1 MGRTMTEEADNNIGR
16 QYNAI
21 FADRHFEQI
30 KLGNLLNKGGA
41 AGKVYEVVN
50 MPQKVAKI
58 FHERQKSNTNRL
70 KLEAMVMNNPH
81 IPSVK
86 ALGVEYV
93 QIAWPEAILED
104 DEGYCVGYIMP
115 FINTAEAVSLDH
127 LMQSAVRAKLGL
139 SDSYEYRVLAA
150 YNVALMV
157 ASLHRHGHYIID
169 LKPSN
174 VSVYK
179 KTMTVAMFDCDG
191 FSIQGEQAR
200 YPAEFV
206 SEEYIYPEGMNQSCE
221 DMGEEQDKFALAV
234 IIFKLLNNGIH
245 PFSGVVKKN
254 SDSAL
259 SIQERIAQYHY
270 AYGMW
275 GDNYQNPHP
284 YSIHTFLP
292 QSTLKLFDR
301 AFVKGQERPTAAE
314 WEAELDYLY
323 KNRKHCKKNPNHAY
337 FTNKGCGLCV
347 AEEKLKLELN
357 AIKEKKTE
365 PKKIRGFEVDKL
377 SKESL
382 SEDKKHQQQ
391 NEKRKMQL
399 TYGLVMLYSL
409 LMTFYPRVC
418 LQFKPELKEIGISLQ
433 LIVYI
438 LFFNFLHWIVRKYRT
453 FLVRRVGSSTI
464 NALITYTYCCV
475 LIALVVSNQ
484 IDWMRLIS
492 AF

>member
-1 MGRTMTEEADNNIGR
+1 MTEAADEVVQ

-30 KLGNLLNKGGA
+30 KLGKLLNKGGA
-41 AGKVYEVVN
+41 AGKVYEIAD

-81 IPSVK
+81 IPSVN
-86 ALGVEYV
+86 AFGVEYV

-104 DEGYCVGYIMP
+104 DEGYCVGYVMP

-127 LMQSAVRAKLGL
+127 LMQSAVRTKLGL
-139 SDSYEYRVLAA
+139 SDKYENRVFAA

-157 ASLHRHGHYIID
+157 ASLHRHKHYIID

-221 DMGEEQDKFALAV
+221 EMGEEQDKFALAV
-234 IIFKLLNNGIH
+234 IIFRLLNNGIH
-245 PFSGVVKKN
+245 PFSGTVKKN
-254 SDSAL
+254 NDSTL

-292 QSTLKLFDR
+292 QSTMKLFDR
-301 AFVKGQERPTAAE
+301 AFMKGQERPTALE
-314 WEAELDYLY
+314 WQAELAFLL
-323 KNRKHCKKNPNHAY
+323 KNIKHCKKNPNHAY

-347 AEEKLKLELN
+347 AEEKLKLDLK
-357 AIKEKKTE
+357 AIKEKETE
-365 PKKIRGFEVDKL
+365 PKKIRGFEVNKL

-382 SEDKKHQQQ
+382 SEDKKHQLE
-391 NEKRKMQL
+391 NEKKTMRI
-399 TYGLVMLYSL
+399 TYTLVMLYSL
-409 LMTFYPRVC
+409 LMTFYPRIC
-418 LQFKPELKEIGISLQ
+418 MQFRPELKELGVSLQ

-438 LFFNFLHWIVRKYRT
+438 LFFNFLHWVVRKYRKI
-453 FLVRRVGSSTI
+453 LVRRVGGATI

-484 IDWMRLIS
+484 IEWVRLIS